1 MLIIKGIYLLF
12 LYYTTKL
19 ATENIQMGLN
29 SSKRDT
35 KKGWFL
41 QEKHTPIIYFFN
53 DALRRTSS
61 GYPLREPSY
70 KARS

>member
-35 KKGWFL
+35 KKGVVPARETHPNYL
-41 QEKHTPIIYFFN
+41 FF
-53 DALRRTSS
+53 
-61 GYPLREPSY
+61 
-70 KARS
+70 